1 MEFRGIAYGTKNL
14 TIMPFVD
21 THTHIYGEEFDAD
34 RKEVVERAIDAGA
47 KKLFLPNENLQSLS
61 RVLQMSREYPGVC
74 YPMIG
79 LHPEEIDQNYES
91 VLNDMESLLQKE
103 SNPFIAIGE
112 VGIDFHFR
120 QDNADIQIA
129 AFCRQAEWA
138 RQYSLPLMIHSRDS
152 IETLSDTLL
161 KNGGN
166 ELSGVFHCFSGTEQE
181 AQRLLAFPGF
191 ALGIGGIV
199 TFKRSTLPQV
209 LKNTVPLDRIVLETD
224 SPYMAPVPVRG
235 KRNESAFI
243 PYIAA
248 KIAEIYEVSIETVY
262 QTTNR
267 NAKKIFP
274 EAFE

>member
-1 MEFRGIAYGTKNL
+1 MS
-14 TIMPFVD
+14 FVD

-34 RKEVVERAIDAGA
+34 RAKVVERAIDAGA
-47 KKLFLPNENLQSLS
+47 KKLFLPNENLQSLPA
-61 RVLQMSREYPGVC
+61 VMQLSREYPGVC

-79 LHPEEIDQNYES
+79 LHPEEVGQNYES
-91 VLNDMESLLQKE
+91 VLNEMESLLQE
-103 SNPFIAIGE
+103 APNPFIAIGE

-129 AFCRQAEWA
+129 AFCRQVEWA

-152 IETLSDTLL
+152 IETLSETML
-161 KNGGN
+161 KNGGDK
-166 ELSGVFHCFSGTEQE
+166 LFGVFHCFAGTEQE
-181 AQRLLAFPGF
+181 AQRLLAFPHF

-209 LKNTVPLDRIVLETD
+209 LKKAVPLNRIVLETD

-248 KIAEIYEVSIETVY
+248 KIAEIYEVSIEIVY
-262 QTTNR
+262 QATNQ

-274 EAFE
+274 KAFE